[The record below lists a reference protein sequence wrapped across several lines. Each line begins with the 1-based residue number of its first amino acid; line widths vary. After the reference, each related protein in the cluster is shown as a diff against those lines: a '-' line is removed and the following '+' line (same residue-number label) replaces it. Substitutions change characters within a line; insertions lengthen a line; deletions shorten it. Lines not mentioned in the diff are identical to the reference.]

1 VIEKENQPRQGC
13 VITQPSTAPFDEPNT
28 PYRSPASFFY
38 VVIFLS
44 SFILLQS
51 PALPRIMA
59 GLFVMGGTCTQL
71 LAGMVSL
78 SGHPHGPAVFTR
90 RLFND

>member
-1 VIEKENQPRQGC
+1 VIDAENQPRQGC
-13 VITQPSTAPFDEPNT
+13 VTTQPSTAPFDAPNIL
-28 PYRSPASFFY
+28 YRSPASFFM
-38 VVIFLS
+38 S

-51 PALPRIMA
+51 LALPRIMA

-78 SGHPHGPAVFTR
+78 SGHPQGPAVFTR
-90 RLFND
+90 RRLFND